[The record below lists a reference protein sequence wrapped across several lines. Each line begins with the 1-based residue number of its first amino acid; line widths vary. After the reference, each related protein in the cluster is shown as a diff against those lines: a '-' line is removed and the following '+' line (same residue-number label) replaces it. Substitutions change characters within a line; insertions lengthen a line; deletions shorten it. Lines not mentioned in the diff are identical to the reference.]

1 MASLQHGAGST
12 KSSKFS
18 LVDPTKNS
26 TGDGDAAEQSIQ
38 QAVQE
43 NVDKRMNQAIN
54 DLRKKYAQSGEGFD
68 ATNDNQ
74 PTGTAYAR

>member
-1 MASLQHGAGST
+1 MASLQHGAGSG
-12 KSSKFS
+12 KSSKFT
-18 LVDPTKNS
+18 LENPIANS
-26 TGDGDAAEQSIQ
+26 TGDGDGAEQSIQ

-54 DLRKKYAQSGEGFD
+54 DLRKKYSQSGEGFD
-68 ATNDNQ
+68 AANDNQ